1 MLGKNSFH
9 GPLGGCFKMA
19 LADALRKKLDLFSFY
34 LTEKENKTCCGNSK
48 SHKETLQLS
57 FKNVNGLTSFR

>member
-1 MLGKNSFH
+1 MLGNNSFH

-34 LTEKENKTCCGNSK
+34 LTEKDNKTCLWKLEIAQGNS
-48 SHKETLQLS
+48 
-57 FKNVNGLTSFR
+57 